1 MPRLRHS
8 LATGGSPRDSFSPTP
23 TGDRPT
29 DRSFVIIWCSPSSS
43 STSISGTRP
52 TQCCPTFVVLLLY
65 GSIGLD
71 ETIAPRPRICDYT
84 LLNINIG
91 EAIAALWY
99 LKNEISSKIYICSDL
114 LTPDCDKNR
123 PRYFCT
129 WRKLRMTSFFA
140 AEKRCPCKTGS
151 TISVKSGESE
161 RGICPSVIKI
171 R

>member
-1 MPRLRHS
+1 MPRLRHP
-8 LATGGSPRDSFSPTP
+8 LATGGAPRDSFS
-23 TGDRPT
+23 T
-29 DRSFVIIWCSPSSS
+29 DRSLLFGVPPLPLQFSVI
-43 STSISGTRP
+43 GTRP

-71 ETIAPRPRICDYT
+71 DETIAPRPRICDYT
-84 LLNINIG
+84 ILNINIG

-129 WRKLRMTSFFA
+129 WRKLRMTSYFA